1 MDREERELFAA
12 LSHVR
17 DRLEK
22 QEQLFN
28 LATDAD
34 EIEALI
40 FEGKALSLRY
50 SSLLRRAREL
60 GLRGVSGEE
69 AGRKK

>member
-1 MDREERELFAA
+1 MDREERELFAE
-12 LSHVR
+12 LSHIR

-28 LATDAD
+28 LATDGD

-40 FEGKALSLRY
+40 FEEKALSLRY

-60 GLRGVSGEE
+60 GIKGISYY
-69 AGRKK
+69 

>member
-1 MDREERELFAA
+1 MDREEQELFAE
-12 LSHVR
+12 LSHIR
-17 DRLEK
+17 DRLKK

-28 LATDAD
+28 LATDDD

-40 FEGKALSLRY
+40 FEEKALSLRY

-60 GLRGVSGEE
+60 GIKSEPNG
-69 AGRKK
+69 

>member
-1 MDREERELFAA
+1 MDREEQELFAE
-12 LSHVR
+12 LSHIR

-28 LATDAD
+28 LATDGD

-40 FEGKALSLRY
+40 FEEKALSLRY

-60 GLRGVSGEE
+60 GIKNEPNG
-69 AGRKK
+69 

>member
-1 MDREERELFAA
+1 MDREERELFAE
-12 LSHVR
+12 LSRIR

-28 LATDAD
+28 LATDGD

-40 FEGKALSLRY
+40 FEEKALSLRY

-60 GLRGVSGEE
+60 GIKGISYH
-69 AGRKK
+69 

>member
-1 MDREERELFAA
+1 MEREEQELFAE
-12 LSHVR
+12 LSHIR

-28 LATDAD
+28 LATDDD

-40 FEGKALSLRY
+40 FEEKALSLRY

-60 GLRGVSGEE
+60 GIKGKPNG
-69 AGRKK
+69 

>member
-1 MDREERELFAA
+1 MDREEQELFAE
-12 LSHVR
+12 LSHIR

-28 LATDAD
+28 LATDGD

-40 FEGKALSLRY
+40 FEEKALSLRY

-60 GLRGVSGEE
+60 GIKGIPYH
-69 AGRKK
+69 

>member
-1 MDREERELFAA
+1 MDREERELFAE
-12 LSHVR
+12 LSHIR
-17 DRLEK
+17 DRLKK

-28 LATDAD
+28 LATDDD

-40 FEGKALSLRY
+40 FEEKALSLRY

-60 GLRGVSGEE
+60 GIKSEPNG
-69 AGRKK
+69 

>member
-1 MDREERELFAA
+1 MDREERELFAE
-12 LSHVR
+12 LSRIR

-28 LATDAD
+28 LATDGD

-40 FEGKALSLRY
+40 FEEKALSLRY

-60 GLRGVSGEE
+60 GIKGISYY
-69 AGRKK
+69 

>member
-1 MDREERELFAA
+1 MDREERELFAEI
-12 LSHVR
+12 SHIR

-28 LATDAD
+28 LATDGD

-40 FEGKALSLRY
+40 FEEKALSLRY

-60 GLRGVSGEE
+60 GIKGISYY
-69 AGRKK
+69 

>member
-1 MDREERELFAA
+1 MDREERELFAE
-12 LSHVR
+12 LSRIR

-28 LATDAD
+28 LATDGD

-40 FEGKALSLRY
+40 FEEKALSLRY

-60 GLRGVSGEE
+60 GIKGNSYY
-69 AGRKK
+69 